1 MKALI
6 TNCTRNSGLTIMRA
20 LAQSGWHVHGA
31 DNRLFSLGLRTRYAA
46 APYELLPPERDAAFL
61 PALLTLIERLRP
73 DVLIPVHAAEQ
84 AVYARD
90 ALLAHAGC
98 LLASPESFQI
108 LNDKLRLLE
117 HCGAFGI
124 AAPDVF
130 EPAQARQ
137 RLQATPGSRVVIK
150 PRRDVGG
157 GRSVHII
164 ADPAAVDATY
174 NEVTAAHGGA
184 LISDFIPGPVDSL
197 RAVHLL
203 FDAGS
208 RLIAFFVMRKLRI
221 WPPRVGVSVAAVST
235 HETELLD
242 GLIPLLQAL
251 RWQGPVDA
259 EFKIDPRDGKAR
271 ILEINPR
278 FSGAVHFPIACGLNL
293 PLLYVRAALGERL
306 KEARVPAYRAGLYYL
321 EARRWLVALGAEL
334 REPGEYRWSRLR
346 RAWRTE
352 LGRPRVPSVNRLGDP
367 APMLGKL
374 LLRGG
379 GD

>member
-1 MKALI
+1 MKALV

-31 DNRLFSLGLRTRYAA
+31 DTRLFSLGLRSRYAA
-46 APYELLPPERDAAFL
+46 ASYELLPPERDAFL

-73 DVLIPVHAAEQ
+73 DVLIPVRGTEQ

-90 ALLAHAGC
+90 ALLAYTGC
-98 LLASPESFQI
+98 LLASPESYQI

-117 HCGAFGI
+117 HCGAYGI

-130 EPAQARQ
+130 EPAQARR
-137 RLQATPGSRVVIK
+137 RLQAAPGSRVVIK

-157 GRSVHII
+157 GRGVRII
-164 ADPAAVDATY
+164 ADPAVVDATY
-174 NEVTAAHGGA
+174 NEVAAAHGGA
-184 LISDFIPGPVDSL
+184 LISDFIPGPVDNL
-197 RAVHLL
+197 RAVQLL
-203 FDAGS
+203 FDADS
-208 RLIAFFVMRKLRI
+208 RPIAFFVMRKLRI
-221 WPPRVGVSVAAVST
+221 WPPRVGVTVAAVST

-251 RWQGPVDA
+251 KWQGPVDA
-259 EFKIDPRDGKAR
+259 EFKIDSRDGKAR

-293 PLLYVRAALGERL
+293 PGLYGRAALGERL
-306 KEARVPAYRAGLYYL
+306 ELARLPAYRAGLHYL
-321 EARRWLVALGAEL
+321 EARRWLLALGAEL
-334 REPGEYRWSRLR
+334 REPGERRWVRLR

-352 LGRPRVPSVNRLGDP
+352 LGRPRVPSVNRLIDP
-367 APMLGKL
+367 APMLGRL
-374 LLRGG
+374 LLRAGA
-379 GD
+379 D